1 MQPVLYCCRHSVLR
15 LNLKNMLH
23 DLVPIVAIAGF
34 FSTVIFIVYILVS
47 SRHKER
53 MALLEYGKEA
63 NVFEKRP
70 NRLRAIKQGL
80 VAAMVGVGLLMG
92 NVMTAFGMDEDIVYI
107 AMGLI
112 MGGAGL
118 VGFHLLAP
126 RDKNDEVV

>member
-1 MQPVLYCCRHSVLR
+1 
-15 LNLKNMLH
+15 MLH